1 MPRIEVDRIDC
12 DWHHSAEA
20 PRSMEMPVLYGFDA
34 CRL

>member
-1 MPRIEVDRIDC
+1 MARTKVDRIDC

-20 PRSMEMPVLYGFDA
+20 RHSMEMPVLYGFDA